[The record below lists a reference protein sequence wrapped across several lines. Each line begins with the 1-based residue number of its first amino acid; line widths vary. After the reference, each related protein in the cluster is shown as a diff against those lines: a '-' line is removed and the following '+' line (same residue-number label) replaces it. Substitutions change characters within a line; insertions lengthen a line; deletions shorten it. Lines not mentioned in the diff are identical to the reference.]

1 MCGRQLLKLKN
12 RKKGGEQEV
21 GAPVPPEQKSEEK
34 YDMKMSLRNYL
45 LKIWCPIFMSRSLEE
60 YEKWWIKIHSSS
72 VFIISRPFSAI
83 RTVLKADYRIEMI
96 LASHCL
102 LIIWKKAF

>member
-45 LKIWCPIFMSRSLEE
+45 
-60 YEKWWIKIHSSS
+60 
-72 VFIISRPFSAI
+72 
-83 RTVLKADYRIEMI
+83 
-96 LASHCL
+96 
-102 LIIWKKAF
+102 